1 MPKKVDGHELM
12 DVKIMYNVPV
22 TTRDGVTL
30 YADVYRPDDD
40 LPYPAIVNRTPYLK
54 DGVAPLAGY
63 FRANLMAGCGYN
75 VVIQDVRGT
84 GHSEGICDPAGHQD
98 EDGYDTIEAIAKMP
112 WCDGNVAMMGE
123 SYHGFSQ
130 LACAR
135 ANPPHLKAICPFMT
149 SWTKF
154 PAIYDFGVF
163 SPVLFSWISA
173 RALEREK
180 YYPGQYSA
188 EAIAQMQQ
196 LGAHMDEQV
205 AWLPMKDMPAANVE
219 GVPELQFHR
228 DLLANIDN
236 KAYLTAIGRVEGF
249 EQTTVPT
256 LNVTGWN
263 DFLRDKTIYNFTQF
277 QQRGGSEACRKESR
291 LIVGPWIHGDRLDGW
306 IEGVNYGPEGSG
318 EGFGMTWKLVEWF
331 DHWCKGKD
339 TAFTSGAPVKLFVM
353 GKNVWR
359 DEQEWPLART
369 QYTPY
374 YLHSGGHAN
383 TCLGDG
389 MLTETPCGA
398 EPADHYDYDPMHPNL
413 SSTGEPQ
420 KMMMQDQRLL
430 QNRPD
435 VLVYTTPAFTVET
448 EITGPI
454 YAELYAS
461 TSALDTDF
469 CARVG
474 VVRRD
479 GSVYNL
485 GARLVRGRYRNG
497 EVAEA
502 MVPGEVYKFRIEAAN
517 TCIVLQPGEAIRL
530 DITSSLFPDADRN
543 LNTFGRVGYESE
555 GIIAHQS
562 IFHDKEHPS
571 ALILPI
577 IPNV

>member
-1 MPKKVDGHELM
+1 
-12 DVKIMYNVPV
+12 
-22 TTRDGVTL
+22 
-30 YADVYRPDDD
+30 
-40 LPYPAIVNRTPYLK
+40 
-54 DGVAPLAGY
+54 
-63 FRANLMAGCGYN
+63 
-75 VVIQDVRGT
+75 
-84 GHSEGICDPAGHQD
+84 
-98 EDGYDTIEAIAKMP
+98 
-112 WCDGNVAMMGE
+112 
-123 SYHGFSQ
+123 
-130 LACAR
+130 
-135 ANPPHLKAICPFMT
+135 
-149 SWTKF
+149 
-154 PAIYDFGVF
+154 
-163 SPVLFSWISA
+163 
-173 RALEREK
+173 
-180 YYPGQYSA
+180 
-188 EAIAQMQQ
+188 
-196 LGAHMDEQV
+196 
-205 AWLPMKDMPAANVE
+205 
-219 GVPELQFHR
+219 
-228 DLLANIDN
+228 
-236 KAYLTAIGRVEGF
+236 
-249 EQTTVPT
+249 
-256 LNVTGWN
+256 
-263 DFLRDKTIYNFTQF
+263 
-277 QQRGGSEACRKESR
+277 
-291 LIVGPWIHGDRLDGW
+291 
-306 IEGVNYGPEGSG
+306 
-318 EGFGMTWKLVEWF
+318 
-331 DHWCKGKD
+331 
-339 TAFTSGAPVKLFVM
+339 
-353 GKNVWR
+353 
-359 DEQEWPLART
+359 
-369 QYTPY
+369 
-374 YLHSGGHAN
+374 
-383 TCLGDG
+383 
-389 MLTETPCGA
+389 
-398 EPADHYDYDPMHPNL
+398 MHPNL

>member
-54 DGVAPLAGY
+54 DGVSPLAGY

-154 PAIYDFGVF
+154 PAIYDYGVF
-163 SPVLFSWISA
+163 SPVLFGWISG
-173 RALEREK
+173 RAMEREK
-180 YYPGQYSA
+180 YYPGQYSP
-188 EAIAQMQQ
+188 EAIAQMQE
-196 LGAHMDEQV
+196 LGARMDEQV

-219 GVPELQFHR
+219 GIPELQFHR

-306 IEGVNYGPEGSG
+306 IEGVYYGPEGSG

-339 TAFTSGAPVKLFVM
+339 TAFTFGAPVKLFVM

-369 QYTPY
+369 QYTSY
-374 YLHSGGHAN
+374 YLHSGGHSN

-398 EPADHYDYDPMHPNL
+398 EPADHYDYDPMHPNY

-435 VLVYTTPAFTVET
+435 VLVYTTPAFTEET

-454 YAELYAS
+454 CAELYAS

-562 IFHDKEHPS
+562 VFHDKEHPS

-577 IPNV
+577 IPMT